1 MGMGIDGSF
10 TTHVFYIVVWR
21 ESGLSWAELSWGC
34 WLFLLFLV
42 AYLAY
47 WKRPSGQSE
56 AKQRPKPP
64 SAAINFK
71 NVAGQRTR
79 RWLKSKTPLLPLPLP
94 LLSLLLCCCCCCSAA
109 VAVAVA
115 AAGAGGS
122 SNTFANPTMT
132 STSTPTSPSRRTL
145 TILWSR
151 SAASSNQLLSQRA
164 APAATATATGTG
176 AATGAG
182 DEATIIEKP
191 CHGITS
197 SPRTRLPPST
207 PAALSHVS
215 PSRHRRTLASSIDS
229 TAFDA

>member
-1 MGMGIDGSF
+1 MRCEEQSGSERNKNSWMEQLIDLNRHRHF
-10 TTHVFYIVVWR
+10 
-21 ESGLSWAELSWGC
+21 ESEWEWESESMDRLQLTFSTLSSGERADWAELSWGC

-115 AAGAGGS
+115 AAAAGG
-122 SNTFANPTMT
+122 NTFANP
-132 STSTPTSPSRRTL
+132 
-145 TILWSR
+145 
-151 SAASSNQLLSQRA
+151 
-164 APAATATATGTG
+164 
-176 AATGAG
+176 
-182 DEATIIEKP
+182 
-191 CHGITS
+191 
-197 SPRTRLPPST
+197 
-207 PAALSHVS
+207 
-215 PSRHRRTLASSIDS
+215 
-229 TAFDA
+229 

>member
-1 MGMGIDGSF
+1 MGIGIGID
-10 TTHVFYIVVWR
+10 
-21 ESGLSWAELSWGC
+21 ESMDRLQLTFSTLSSGERADWAELSWGC

-56 AKQRPKPP
+56 PKQRPKPP

-79 RWLKSKTPLLPLPLP
+79 RWLKSKTPLLP

-164 APAATATATGTG
+164 APAATATATG